1 MPSAD
6 NALVPRFYARFAEP
20 LAEGV
25 DALAQPD
32 WGWSQC
38 GACGQR
44 HCEFCFVFPPRALL
58 SKVVAKARADGLRG
72 VMVVPF
78 AVTDLIWP
86 TLMAASL
93 SLPDT
98 FDRCRVVPASG
109 RYLQHSGAYGAER
122 LAVLSVDFTRLHPQP
137 DRIAV
142 PTCRQAAAARVRAS
156 LVAPRDLED
165 RRRIAARLEELGLA
179 AQDAPCPRQR
189 EPRGVPGD
197 DRPATRPRLR

>member
-1 MPSAD
+1 
-6 NALVPRFYARFAEP
+6 
-20 LAEGV
+20 
-25 DALAQPD
+25 
-32 WGWSQC
+32 
-38 GACGQR
+38 
-44 HCEFCFVFPPRALL
+44 
-58 SKVVAKARADGLRG
+58 
-72 VMVVPF
+72 MVVPF
-78 AVTDLIWP
+78 AVTDPIWP

-109 RYLQHSGAYGAER
+109 RYLQHFGAYGAER

-179 AQDAPCPRQR
+179 AQNAPCPRQR
-189 EPRGVPGD
+189 EQRGVPGD